1 MPPKGS
7 KKATKKDK
15 NAAQGGA
22 RTDEEKVARK
32 ANSEHENALN
42 RLRQAMKRERPELWK
57 DYKHAGWEQKKR
69 WKEIWETTGSF
80 DSIQER

>member
-1 MPPKGS
+1 MECRCMRNLTRGGEAMPPKGS

-42 RLRQAMKRERPELWK
+42 RLRQAMK
-57 DYKHAGWEQKKR
+57 
-69 WKEIWETTGSF
+69 
-80 DSIQER
+80 